1 VTGPT
6 RLVLVRHALPADGG
20 LVLPTAE
27 VGLGEAGHEQ
37 ARLLAPRLAAVRPT
51 ALYSSPRPRAV
62 QTARPVADLLGIE
75 PEIVADL
82 RELEFGELE
91 GMALVDIGQR
101 HPELVG
107 WTSRPSGAVFPG
119 GETVSSVR
127 DRTVAATEAIAR
139 ANPGGT
145 AVVVCHGVVIRVV
158 LAEMLEMP
166 LDAIFRFEVPYCGV
180 SVVDSFGDRTLVR
193 SINGSL

>member
-6 RLVLVRHALPADGG
+6 RIVLVRHALPADGG
-20 LVLPTAE
+20 LVLPVAE

-37 ARLLAPRLAAVRPT
+37 ARLLASRVAAVQPT

-62 QTARPVADLLGIE
+62 QTARPIADLIGIE

-82 RELEFGELE
+82 RELDFGELE
-91 GMALVDIGQR
+91 GMSFAEIER
-101 HPELVG
+101 RYPELVG
-107 WTSRPSGAVFPG
+107 WTSAPSSAVFPR
-119 GETVSSVR
+119 GESIPSVR
-127 DRTVAATEAIAR
+127 ERAAGATRAIAL
-139 ANPGGT
+139 AHPGGT

-158 LAEMLEMP
+158 LAEMLRMP
-166 LDAIFRFEVPYCGV
+166 LDAIFRLEIPYCGV
-180 SVVDSFGDRTLVR
+180 SVIDWFGDRPLVR